1 MPIPLEEIVLGVY
14 LGLLTGVFPAF
25 IAFSLAFS
33 FKYFTNVTVPGL
45 GVVALAGAL
54 AGISGG
60 LMGILDPE
68 LAESWTGII
77 AIVVILMASLWAHAV
92 GDTLAMNT
100 PRRLT
105 LQSLRERRLPDLV
118 ERVDAY
124 GHFRVRPIGE
134 IQDIPGYP
142 PLGAELR
149 AEIATATWRF
159 PGDLPIPTLEERL
172 TDRLLDEYELAEVEV
187 SIDRRG
193 RARIAV
199 APIAAGLS
207 RRLPDGH
214 RAVTVDTVLP
224 TGVARQDEISLLLP
238 DGTVTGPVVSART
251 AATAAEPLPL
261 PVEPD
266 PADTDD
272 TGEIEPEPV
281 RAPTTDGG
289 PGRVT
294 IAVPPETAI
303 RVLERSFAPM
313 YVHPRG
319 HQRAFELVAVLKRGG
334 HRFRR
339 VHVGS
344 GTDGAPIAEMT
355 KAVSGEI
362 AVLALERGAETQLVP
377 DPQRLVRSGDRL
389 IVRGTRADLRAFQE
403 GMA

>member
-1 MPIPLEEIVLGVY
+1 MPIPIEEIILGVY

-54 AGISGG
+54 AGVSGG

-77 AIVVILMASLWAHAV
+77 AIVVILMASLWAHAI
-92 GDTLAMNT
+92 GDTLGMNT

-105 LQSLRERRLPDLV
+105 LQSLRDRRLPDLV

-124 GHFRVRPIGE
+124 GHFRVRPIGDV
-134 IQDIPGYP
+134 QDVEGYP
-142 PLGAELR
+142 PLGPDLR
-149 AEIATATWRF
+149 AEIAAATWRF

-172 TDRLLDEYELAEVEV
+172 SERLLADYELAEVEV

-193 RARIAV
+193 RARIAA

-214 RAVTVDTVLP
+214 RAVTVETLLP
-224 TGVARQDEISLLLP
+224 TGLARRDEVSLRLP
-238 DGTVTGPVVSART
+238 DGSVTGPVVSART
-251 AATAAEPLPL
+251 AAAPTAPEPPD
-261 PVEPD
+261 PVEPPSEAED
-266 PADTDD
+266 VVETDT
-272 TGEIEPEPV
+272 EPV

-294 IAVPPETAI
+294 IAVPPDGTT
-303 RVLERSFAPM
+303 RVLECEYAPLS
-313 YVHPRG
+313 VHSRG
-319 HQRAFELVAVLKRGG
+319 HQRAFELVAILKRGG
-334 HRFRR
+334 NQLRQ
-339 VHVGS
+339 VTVGGDVGGS
-344 GTDGAPIAEMT
+344 TIGELTTGA
-355 KAVSGEI
+355 EI
-362 AVLALERGAETQLVP
+362 AVLVIERGTDTQLVP
-377 DPQRLVRSGDRL
+377 PRGRTVQPGDRL
-389 IVRGTRADLRAFQE
+389 IVRGTRAELRSFQE
-403 GMA
+403 VVA